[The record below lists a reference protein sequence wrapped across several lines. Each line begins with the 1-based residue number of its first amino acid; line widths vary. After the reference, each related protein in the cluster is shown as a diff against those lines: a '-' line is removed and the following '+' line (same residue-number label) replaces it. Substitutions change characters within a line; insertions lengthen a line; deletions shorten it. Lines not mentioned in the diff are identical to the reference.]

1 MIVPQATRLLN
12 FNFVL
17 YLLGLGGTSLADAL
31 LFIAL
36 PFAVLGGGGS
46 KADLA
51 AVVLCAS
58 LPRFLGLFLGVWVD
72 RLPARAMLL
81 ISGLLRGTMVL
92 GIGWAVVQGQATVL
106 LLSGFA
112 FLNGFLVTLTLSA
125 GNVLVPRLVTEK
137 DLAQGNSL
145 VAGVTQGL
153 PLVGYGLAGL
163 VVKGLGVATTLFWA
177 APLYFLLV
185 VTALFLRVLEPRRAA
200 PERRPFW
207 SDLLEGW
214 QIRRSS
220 AVLSYTLFFSFMLN
234 VVLNVVNVRAPL
246 FAQLEGTGPGTY
258 ALFEGL
264 FSGGALLGIFGVVV
278 LLRRFALEQL
288 VTLGLAVFTLGVLA
302 FTVPQW
308 PLWWAGSGLFGLG
321 VGLLDV
327 AALTLMQRLVP
338 DGLRG
343 RMIGLELSVGAL
355 GLSLGAVAAGTA
367 LGTGVLMGILALSMV
382 ALDLGWVVGS
392 KLWLQKAP
400 S

>member
-1 MIVPQATRLLN
+1 MIVPQPTRLLN

-36 PFAVLGGGGS
+36 PFAVLGEGGS

-51 AVVLCAS
+51 VVVLCAS
-58 LPRFLGLFLGVWVD
+58 LPRFFGVFLGVWVD
-72 RLPARAMLL
+72 CLPARVMLL
-81 ISGLLRGTMVL
+81 ISSLLRGAMVL
-92 GIGWAVVQGQATVL
+92 SIGWAVAQGEATVL

-112 FLNGFLVTLTLSA
+112 FLNGLLVTLTLSA
-125 GNVLVPRLVTEK
+125 GNVLVPRLITAQH
-137 DLAQGNSL
+137 LAQGNSL

-163 VVKGLGVATTLFWA
+163 LVKGLGVATTLFWA
-177 APLYFLLV
+177 APLYFVLV
-185 VTALFLRVLEPRRAA
+185 GTAIFLRVLEPPRTSRV
-200 PERRPFW
+200 RSPFW

-214 QIRRSS
+214 RLRRSS
-220 AVLSYTLFFSFMLN
+220 AVLSYTLLFSFALN
-234 VVLNVVNVRAPL
+234 LVLNVANVRAPL
-246 FAQLEGTGPGTY
+246 FAQLEGTGPGAY
-258 ALFEGL
+258 ALFESL
-264 FSGGALLGIFGVVV
+264 FSGSALLGIFGVAL

-288 VTLGLAVFTLGVLA
+288 IALGLAVFTLGVLA
-302 FTVPQW
+302 FTVPEW

-343 RMIGLELSVGAL
+343 RMMGLSLSVGAL
-355 GLSLGAVAAGTA
+355 GLGLGAVAAGTA

-382 ALDLGWVVGS
+382 ALGLGWVVRS
-392 KLWLQKAP
+392 KV
-400 S
+400 

>member
-36 PFAVLGGGGS
+36 PFAVLGVSGS

-58 LPRFLGLFLGVWVD
+58 LPRFFGMFLGVWVD
-72 RLPARAMLL
+72 RLPTRALL
-81 ISGLLRGTMVL
+81 LSSGLLRGGVVL
-92 GIGWAVVQGQATVL
+92 GIGWAVVQGQANVL

-112 FLNGFLVTLTLSA
+112 FLNGLLVTLTLSA
-125 GNVLVPRLVTEK
+125 GNVLVPRILAAEH
-137 DLAQGNSL
+137 LAQGNSL

-163 VVKGLGVATTLFWA
+163 AVKGLGVATTLLWA

-185 VTALFLRVLEPRRAA
+185 GTAIFLRVLEPRRAA

-214 QIRRSS
+214 RLRRSS
-220 AVLSYTLFFSFMLN
+220 AVLSYTLLFSFVLN
-234 VVLNVVNVRAPL
+234 LVLNVVNVRAPL
-246 FAQLEGTGPGTY
+246 FAQLEGTGPGAY

-264 FSGGALLGIFGVVV
+264 FSGGALLGIFGVAV

-288 VTLGLAVFTLGVLA
+288 VALGLAVFTLGVLA
-302 FTVPQW
+302 FTIPQW

-327 AALTLMQRLVP
+327 AALTLMQRLIP

-343 RMIGLELSVGAL
+343 RTMGLSLSVGAL
-355 GLSLGAVAAGTA
+355 GLSLGAATAGTGM
-367 LGTGVLMGILALSMV
+367 GTGVLMGLLTTVMALLFVGWVARSRTWARKALS
-382 ALDLGWVVGS
+382 
-392 KLWLQKAP
+392 
-400 S
+400 